1 MLFIICYT
9 QVIKFYM
16 KLNKTYLGD
25 CLEIMKS
32 IPDGYVDMVLCDL
45 PYGVTKNK
53 WDSVINLELLWEQYN
68 RITKENSAIIL
79 FGQDKFSSKLMMS
92 NEKIHRYN
100 LIWDKG
106 DRGSGFLN
114 AKRMPL
120 RNHEDIL
127 VFYKKLPTYNPQFS
141 EGKPL
146 HGMGS
151 KYKDGNLGNNNY
163 GKFDSHKNPS
173 AERKGDTKKYPK
185 SILRF
190 DRPHPPIHPT
200 QKSQELCEYLIKTY
214 SNEGDI
220 VLDNC
225 GGCGTTGLAAKN
237 TKRNYI
243 LIENNPGYY
252 EMSINRLNEI

>member
-1 MLFIICYT
+1 MEI
-9 QVIKFYM
+9 
-16 KLNKTYLGD
+16 NKTYLGD
-25 CLEIMKS
+25 CLEVMKS
-32 IPDGYVDMVLCDL
+32 IPDKYIDMILCDL

-68 RITKENSAIIL
+68 RITKENSPIIL
-79 FGQDKFSSKLMMS
+79 FGQDKFTAKLMLS

-106 DRGSGFLN
+106 NRGSGFLN

-120 RNHEDIL
+120 RNHEDII
-127 VFYKKLPTYNPQFS
+127 VFYKKLPIYNPQFT
-141 EGKPL
+141 EGEPL
-146 HGMGS
+146 HGMGT

-173 AERKGDTKKYPK
+173 ANRKGDTKKYPK
-185 SILRF
+185 SILSF

-214 SNEGDI
+214 SNEDNI
-220 VLDNC
+220 ILDNC
-225 GGCGTTGLAAKN
+225 AGCGTTGLAAKN
-237 TKRNYI
+237 TKRNFI
-243 LIENNPGYY
+243 LIENNPMYY
-252 EMSINRLNEI
+252 DMCVDRLNQIGVKENLEK